1 MHPFSIPIR
10 HRVFAVQLPETT
22 RRVFLSRSVRA
33 LGALA
38 TLPLIAPGCSNA
50 PIAPVPADLHVL
62 TAGEYAIVWAAADAF
77 VPRGGAFALG
87 AADLDLAGRIDRF
100 LASQDP
106 AVVKGLRGALVI
118 LEYGGGPLAGRL
130 GRFSR
135 MDADDRAAVLHALPR
150 RFGIAGQVYSGLK
163 QLCLFLFYCADESW
177 PGIGYDG
184 PWLGREA
191 AAR

>member
-1 MHPFSIPIR
+1 MD
-10 HRVFAVQLPETT
+10 LPETT
-22 RRVFLSRSVRA
+22 RRVFLSRSLRA
-33 LGALA
+33 LGVVAA
-38 TLPLIAPGCSNA
+38 LPLVGPGCSNA
-50 PIAPVPADLHVL
+50 PIAPAPADLHVL
-62 TAGEYAIVWAAADAF
+62 TGGEYAIVWAAADAF
-77 VPRGGAFALG
+77 VPRGGAFPLG
-87 AADLDLAGRIDRF
+87 ATDVDLAGRIDRF

-135 MDADDRAAVLHALPR
+135 MDAGDRAAVLRALPH
-150 RFGIAGQVYSGLK
+150 RFKIAGQVYTGLK

-177 PGIGYDG
+177 PAIGYDG

-191 AAR
+191 PAR